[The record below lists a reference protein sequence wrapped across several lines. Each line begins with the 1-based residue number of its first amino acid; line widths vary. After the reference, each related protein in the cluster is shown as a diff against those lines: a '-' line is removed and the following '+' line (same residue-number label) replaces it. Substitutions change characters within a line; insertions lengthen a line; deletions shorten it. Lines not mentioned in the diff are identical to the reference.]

1 VHTGLYREVWF
12 QPAVNKS
19 LGYFYSDLSEV
30 LKNFVTKPLTKV
42 LFLSCISNCL
52 VINYEC

>member
-1 VHTGLYREVWF
+1 VHTGLYREVWL

-52 VINYEC
+52 VIN